1 MRKKSIMRT
10 TSIMRNLALI
20 FMLAIFVVACGDKK
34 ESKSAASTQ
43 TKTTEQ
49 TSKPKEPKYDKV
61 DGVAVD
67 MNNKGVGPIKSVTLA
82 DEIDQELVAQGKE
95 VYDYNCL
102 ACHKTD
108 KKFVGP
114 APKGILERRAPEW
127 IMNMILN
134 PEVMVKEDPIAKQLL
149 LEYNG
154 SPMANQGMTEEQAR
168 AILEYFRTL

>member
-1 MRKKSIMRT
+1 M
-10 TSIMRNLALI
+10 MRNLALI
-20 FMLAIFVVACGDKK
+20 FMLAIFVVSCGDKK
-34 ESKSAASTQ
+34 ESNSASTQ

-49 TSKPKEPKYDKV
+49 KASKPKEPKYDKV

-67 MNNKGVGPIKSVTLA
+67 MNNKGVGPVKSVTIGA
-82 DEIDQELVAQGKE
+82 DIDQDLVAQGKE

-108 KKFVGP
+108 RKFVGP